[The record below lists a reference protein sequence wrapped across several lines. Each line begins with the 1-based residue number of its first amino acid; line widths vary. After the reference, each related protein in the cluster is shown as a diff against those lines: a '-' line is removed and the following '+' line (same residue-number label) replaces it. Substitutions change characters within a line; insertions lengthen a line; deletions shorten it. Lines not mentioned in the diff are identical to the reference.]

1 LIQISRRLVTAQP
14 ADLQE
19 GWSNSSEIKNRAMA
33 GFSLVE
39 VMVAMVIGLLGMI
52 VMMQV
57 YSTFE
62 AQKRTTAG
70 GDDAQNAGAIALYG
84 LQRDIQQSGWGISNF
99 NVIGCNVT
107 LPASG
112 ATAARTLAM
121 APATI
126 NSASITG
133 QDANTDTLI
142 IFSGRGNGAQEG
154 DTVTASDPVGGQYG
168 INYYAVASIG
178 EFKVD
183 DRVIAQTVT
192 RPTPCNLALDKVT
205 GSSTGSSL
213 VTVVNGLANMTN
225 GTLYNLGQ
233 TQRISAYAIRSGNL
247 TQCDYSANDCGS
259 AANNGNAAIWVPIA
273 NNIVSMQAIYG
284 HDTTAS
290 PTTPNYTVTTG
301 DKTTPTTACGW
312 LRTPVIGMV
321 LVARNSQQIQVN
333 ATPNP
338 LTWGQGEGGPF
349 TIDLSANVN
358 WRNYRYKVFE
368 TIVPIR
374 NIAVKGVQSGC

>member
-19 GWSNSSEIKNRAMA
+19 GWSDSSGIKNRAMA

-121 APATI
+121 APVTI

-133 QDANTDTLI
+133 QDVSTETLI
-142 IFSGRGNGAQEG
+142 IVSGRGNGAQEG
-154 DTVTASDPVGGQYG
+154 DTVTASPPSGLAG
-168 INYYAVASIG
+168 INFYQVASPG
-178 EFKVD
+178 EFAAN
-183 DRVIAQTVT
+183 DRVIAEPLS
-192 RPTPCNLALDKVT
+192 RPSPCNLALDTVT
-205 GSSTGSSL
+205 NVAGAI
-213 VTVVNGLANMTN
+213 VTVGTGLANMTN

-233 TQRISAYAIRSGNL
+233 TQKMFAYAVRSGNL

-259 AANNGNAAIWVPIA
+259 AANNGNSAIWVPIA

-284 HDTTAS
+284 HDAVTPTPAGQTTYIVS
-290 PTTPNYTVTTG
+290 TG
-301 DKTTPTTACGW
+301 DQTTPTTACGW
-312 LRTPVIGMV
+312 LKTPAIGIA

-333 ATPNP
+333 ATPNQ
-338 LTWGQGEGGPF
+338 LTWGQGERGPF
-349 TIDLSANVN
+349 TIDLSANAN
-358 WRNYRYKVFE
+358 WQNYRYKVFE